1 MIENKDSAVGRK
13 KIPLSDRAKAFLRD
27 ILAGVCIGVAFIV
40 PGFSGGSVAV
50 MLGIYEKMINAI
62 TDLFKNMKKSI
73 MTLLPIGIGLLVG
86 AAALM
91 FPLGYLIAEFP
102 LPTVSVFVG
111 LAIGGIPSI
120 RGRVKGKA
128 ETNDIITLSIPLVI
142 TFLLIFIPMG
152 GDVNLMGLNLGGYL
166 LLFLIGMLGSCALV
180 MPGIS
185 GSMLLL
191 ILGYYRPLIAL
202 ITDHFLKFKDL
213 STCILVFLS
222 CGLGIAVGFFVISLI
237 MKRML
242 DKHPRGTYFAIIGFI
257 IGSLPTVYVSTM
269 RDAGMIGSNLN
280 ILYMPTS
287 VSHYVICALLLIVG
301 VGASYAFSILAEKK
315 AE

>member
-27 ILAGVCIGVAFIV
+27 IAAGVCIGVAFIV

-120 RGRVKGKA
+120 WGRVKGKA
-128 ETNDIITLSIPLVI
+128 ETNDIITLSVPLVI

-301 VGASYAFSILAEKK
+301 IGASYAFSILAEKK

>member
-27 ILAGVCIGVAFIV
+27 IAAGVCIGVAFIV

-62 TDLFKNMKKSI
+62 TDLFKNIKKSI
-73 MTLLPIGIGLLVG
+73 MTLLPIGIGLIVG

-91 FPLGYLIAEFP
+91 FPLGYLIDEFP

-142 TFLLIFIPMG
+142 TLLLIFIPMG
-152 GDVNLMGLNLGGYL
+152 GDVNLMGLGFGGYL
-166 LLFLIGMLGSCALV
+166 LLFLVGMLGSCALV

-191 ILGYYRPLIAL
+191 ILGYYRPLISL
-202 ITDHFLKFKDL
+202 IADHFLKFKDL

-287 VSHYVICALLLIVG
+287 VLHYVICALLLIVG

>member
-27 ILAGVCIGVAFIV
+27 IAAGVCIGVAFIV

-128 ETNDIITLSIPLVI
+128 ETNDIIALSIPLVI
-142 TFLLIFIPMG
+142 TLLLIFIPMG

-166 LLFLIGMLGSCALV
+166 LLFLVGMLGSCALV

-222 CGLGIAVGFFVISLI
+222 CGLGIAVGFFVISMI